1 MNKNEVVIYKQDL
14 EGIILA
20 LEWILNKQNFE
31 CDCESHHEWD
41 TNATIHS
48 DNCALSMIDHTEAV
62 LDNMRKYREANGR
75 PSTSLY

>member
-1 MNKNEVVIYKQDL
+1 MRNKKNEIVIYKQDL

-31 CDCESHHEWD
+31 CDCEPHHEWD

-62 LDNMRKYREANGR
+62 LDNMRKFREATR
-75 PSTSLY
+75 